1 MYSTLYAIHGARH
14 SAPCIR
20 HNFITIART
29 KTPTCE
35 LHYFNGAHVALFR
48 VRRILLTDRTFKSIG
63 GSQAPRRCLS
73 SEAAA
78 R

>member
-1 MYSTLYAIHGARH
+1 LHGQ
-14 SAPCIR
+14 
-20 HNFITIART
+20 
-29 KTPTCE
+29 KKPTCE
-35 LHYFNGAHVALFR
+35 LHYFDGARVALFR
-48 VRRILLTDRTFKSIG
+48 VRRILLTDGTFKAIG

>member
-1 MYSTLYAIHGARH
+1 MHRVRRP
-14 SAPCIR
+14 APGIR

-29 KTPTCE
+29 KKRTCE
-35 LHYFNGAHVALFR
+35 LHYFHEAHLALFR
-48 VRRILLTDRTFKSIG
+48 VRRIGLTDGTFTAIG